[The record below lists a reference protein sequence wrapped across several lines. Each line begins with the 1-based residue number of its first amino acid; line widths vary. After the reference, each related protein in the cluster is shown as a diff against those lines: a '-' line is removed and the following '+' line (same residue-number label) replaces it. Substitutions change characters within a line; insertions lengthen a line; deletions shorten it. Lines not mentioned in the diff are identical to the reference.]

1 MTPAIAMPRQNQA
14 LQKID
19 PALVQRSIA
28 IDGQLLEYALR
39 RSRRRS
45 IGFLIDDQGL
55 RVSAPS
61 WITLAAI
68 ENAIRSKQDWI
79 SSKLQQ
85 RREHALLP
93 QKNPLPWGDGS
104 LLPYLGAHL
113 TLRIWNT
120 RSARIDFDPVKG
132 ELHLH
137 LPPDASQ
144 QQLQTHLQQWLQAQA
159 RRLFGQRL
167 PHYAEKLGASYH
179 SFALSSAKTQ
189 WGSCTSQGKIRLNWR
204 LIHFPLALIDYVIA
218 HELAHLREM
227 NHSPRFWATV
237 ASIYPEHAAARS
249 QLREQARNMR
259 PLF

>member
-1 MTPAIAMPRQNQA
+1 MP
-14 LQKID
+14 KID
-19 PALVQRSIA
+19 AAAVRRSIA
-28 IDGQLLEYALR
+28 IDGQMLEYALR
-39 RSRRRS
+39 RSQRRS

-61 WITLAAI
+61 WLALAVI
-68 ENAIRSKQDWI
+68 EDAIRTKQDWI
-79 SSKLQQ
+79 QGKLQQ
-85 RREHALLP
+85 RRERALLP
-93 QKNPLPWGDGS
+93 RPDRQAWSDGS

-113 TLRIWNT
+113 TLRLWHT
-120 RSARIDFDPVKG
+120 RTARIDFDAIKG

-137 LPPDASQ
+137 LPPDTSQ
-144 QQLQTHLQQWLQAQA
+144 QQLQIHLQRWLQAQA
-159 RRLFGQRL
+159 MRLFGQRL
-167 PHYAEKLGASYH
+167 PHYAEKLGAGYH

-204 LIHFPLALIDYVIA
+204 LIHFPLTLIDYVIA

-237 ASIYPEHAAARS
+237 ASIYPEHAAARQ
-249 QLREQARNMR
+249 QLREQARGLP

>member
-1 MTPAIAMPRQNQA
+1 M
-14 LQKID
+14 QKID
-19 PALVQRSIA
+19 QTLVRRSIA

-39 RSRRRS
+39 RSQRRS

-61 WITLAAI
+61 WIALAAI
-68 ENAIRSKQDWI
+68 EHAIRTKQDWI

-85 RREHALLP
+85 RRERALLP
-93 QKNPLPWGDGS
+93 QQNPLPWGDGS

-120 RSARIDFDPVKG
+120 RTVRIDFDPIAG

-144 QQLQTHLQQWLQAQA
+144 QLLQTQLQQWLQAQA

-189 WGSCTSQGKIRLNWR
+189 WGSCTSQRKIRLNWR
-204 LIHFPLALIDYVIA
+204 LIHFPLTLIDYVIA

-249 QLREQARNMR
+249 QLREQARSMP